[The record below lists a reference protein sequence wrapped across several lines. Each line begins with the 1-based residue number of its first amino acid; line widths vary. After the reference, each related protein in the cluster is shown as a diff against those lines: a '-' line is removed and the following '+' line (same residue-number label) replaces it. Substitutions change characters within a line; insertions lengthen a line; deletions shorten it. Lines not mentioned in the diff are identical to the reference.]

1 MSAKL
6 FIICGHGAGDPGA
19 CAGGESEADL
29 VRQLAKCIKARGGSA
44 VQVGDTSVNWYASDY
59 ISKGKCPKGVP
70 VVELHMDS
78 ASASARGGHVIIK
91 AGFSPD
97 SYDKA
102 IEKFIKG
109 FFPGRSTTLSKRSD
123 LANPNRAGRM
133 GVNYR
138 LVENGFIS
146 NPGDRKKFIER
157 MDELADGYLA
167 AFGIA
172 SNGSSAGSSSTSKP
186 SGGTTSSKPEWQTAY
201 GDPNWFGPKMAREWQ
216 RQLGTEVDGVISGQ
230 TRVDAEYFWAVQDGT
245 VEYDE
250 GTGSAAVTELQE
262 RLIKAGYTCGDKGAD
277 GLYGPSTI
285 MAHQRWLKKLGYYT
299 GEVDGHHG
307 HETNRAMAQ
316 ALAAGAYR

>member
-29 VRQLAKCIKARGGSA
+29 VRQLAKRIKARGGSA
-44 VQVGDTSVNWYASDY
+44 VQVGDTSVNWYASNY
-59 ISKGKCPKGVP
+59 IGKGKCPKGVP

-78 ASASARGGHVIIK
+78 AAASAKGGHVIIK

-102 IEKFIKG
+102 LEKFIKG

-123 LANPNRAGRM
+123 LANPNRAARM

-146 NPGDRKKFIER
+146 NASDRKKFIEH

-167 AFGIA
+167 AFGIK
-172 SNGSSAGSSSTSKP
+172 G
-186 SGGTTSSKPEWQTAY
+186 
-201 GDPNWFGPKMAREWQ
+201 
-216 RQLGTEVDGVISGQ
+216 
-230 TRVDAEYFWAVQDGT
+230 
-245 VEYDE
+245 
-250 GTGSAAVTELQE
+250 GSAAT
-262 RLIKAGYTCGDKGAD
+262 TDKPAASKPAKEPEKSYSLKID
-277 GLYGPSTI
+277 GVF
-285 MAHQRWLKKLGYYT
+285 GYYT
-299 GEVDGHHG
+299 KLALQEFLRTQKNWRGELCYGTGFALDGVFGSGTVLAWQEYLRTKGFYGSGLALDGDFG
-307 HETNRAMAQ
+307 HYTK
-316 ALAAGAYR
+316 LAAQEWLRTERNLSGELCYGKGYKLDGVWGEGSVLALQECLRAKGFYN

>member
-29 VRQLAKCIKARGGSA
+29 VRQLAKRIKARGGSA

-78 ASASARGGHVIIK
+78 ASASAKGGHVIIK
-91 AGFSPD
+91 SGFSPD
-97 SYDKA
+97 EYDKA
-102 IEKFIKG
+102 LEKFIKG
-109 FFPGRSTTLSKRSD
+109 FFPGRSVTLSKRSD

-146 NPGDRKKFIER
+146 NSGDRKKFIEH

-167 AFGIA
+167 AFGIK

-186 SGGTTSSKPEWQTAY
+186 SGGTTSSKPKWQTAY
-201 GDPNWFGPKMAREWQ
+201 GDPEWFGPKMAKAWQ
-216 RQLGTEVDGVISGQ
+216 QQLGTVADGVISGQ
-230 TRVDAEYFWAVQDGT
+230 PMSNKEFFWAVSGG
-245 VEYDE
+245 VAY
-250 GTGSAAVTELQE
+250 GSSGSDAVLALQKG
-262 RLIKAGYTCGDKGAD
+262 LKAAGYDPNGLDRYYGKGC
-277 GLYGPSTI
+277 I
-285 MAHQRWLKKLGYYT
+285 EAHQKWLKKLGYYA
-299 GEVDGHHG
+299 GEIDGYHG
-307 HETNRAMAQ
+307 HETNEAMCK
-316 ALAAGAYR
+316 ALAAGAYKKL